1 MSNSS
6 GGSMKT
12 KWMKAF
18 KSLKTSEPA
27 SSNLP
32 PTSPAKRYTFSST
45 VLSVMAHSGPPEAT
59 PYDQRLARKNA
70 REKEKEAAAMFD
82 TAHIF
87 QEYTYKKITACDVCH
102 QILRGHSR
110 QGLKCRMCKTNV
122 HVECQEQ
129 VGKCQPKSR
138 LLRRQRSTSEIES
151 KQLEGGEDDTDPS
164 VNFTSLIA
172 SQPSRRGAEPPSPS
186 ATTEIQ
192 IGT

>member
-45 VLSVMAHSGPPEAT
+45 VLSVMAH
-59 PYDQRLARKNA
+59 RKNA